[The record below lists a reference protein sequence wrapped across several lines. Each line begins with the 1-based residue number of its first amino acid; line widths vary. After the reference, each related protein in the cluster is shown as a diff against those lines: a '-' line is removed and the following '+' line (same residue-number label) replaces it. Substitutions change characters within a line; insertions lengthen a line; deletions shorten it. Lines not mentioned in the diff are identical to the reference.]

1 MLREVYGLRFW
12 GLLGHL
18 FGGRAVFGV
27 PQNPTFSDI
36 PDFPCGY
43 EIFFV
48 TLHYEKNPYIFLE
61 EWGAEKSGAEAP
73 KTGGGDEKIFSSG
86 QKIIFL
92 GTF

>member
-1 MLREVYGLRFW
+1 VVW

-18 FGGRAVFGV
+18 LGGRGVFGV
-27 PQNPTFSDI
+27 SQNPTFADI

-48 TLHYEKNPYIFLE
+48 TLHCKKNPYIFPE
-61 EWGAEKSGAEAP
+61 EWGAGKSGSEAP

-86 QKIIFL
+86 QKFIFL